1 MKDLTLTEL
10 NLQSTLMK
18 DIASTYASLG
28 NYDQAIAIVNDIT
41 DSEFQSLAMVDIASA
56 YAAADKDYQSLFDM
70 ISNPQAKL
78 LTKIN
83 FYLLKAR

>member
-1 MKDLTLTEL
+1 
-10 NLQSTLMK
+10 MK

-41 DSEFQSLAMVDIASA
+41 DYELQSLAMVDVDIASA
-56 YAAADKDYQSLFDM
+56 YVAADKDYQSLFDM